1 MNSLDWNE
9 HRLSQVES
17 YQLSFDFKSIK
28 WSALIEWSLPI
39 NLLNFL
45 SESPQQPHSFF
56 IYLGILIMSK
66 LSVAKFGGTSVAN
79 FDAMSLCANIVTND
93 PNTRV
98 VVLSASAG
106 VTNYLVEL
114 ANGCEKERRDEI
126 LEAVRTIQ
134 YNIIDKLAEPSSVR
148 AEIDTVL
155 AHIKSLAESASL
167 ATSAALADELICQ
180 GEMMSTKIFTQ
191 LCKER
196 GYPAVWLDV
205 RELIATDSQFGKA
218 APNDEKTKA
227 QSDALLKPLIAE
239 GKVAI
244 TQGFI
249 GRDEEDKT
257 TTLGRGG
264 SDYSA
269 ALLAEVLDADDV
281 LIWTDVPGIYTT
293 DPRVAP
299 AAKRIDTMAF
309 NEAAEMATFGAKVLH
324 PATLL
329 PAVRSNIPVYVGS
342 SKAPEQGGTW
352 VTRDPQPRPTFR
364 AIALRR
370 NQTLVTLSSLSMLHA
385 KGFLVNVFAI
395 LAKHNISVDVITT
408 SEVSVAL
415 TLDKTGS
422 ASTGTDM
429 LSPALLEELN
439 EYCHVQ
445 VENDLALV
453 AIIGNHL
460 HTQAGVAKRLFHTL
474 ENYNI
479 RLISYG
485 ASTNNV
491 CTLVKN
497 SEADEIVRSLH
508 AALFE

>member
-1 MNSLDWNE
+1 
-9 HRLSQVES
+9 
-17 YQLSFDFKSIK
+17 
-28 WSALIEWSLPI
+28 
-39 NLLNFL
+39 
-45 SESPQQPHSFF
+45 
-56 IYLGILIMSK
+56 MSH

-79 FDAMSLCANIVTND
+79 FDAMTSCANIVTAD
-93 PNTRV
+93 ANTRV

-114 ANGCEKERRDEI
+114 ANGCEKEHREEI
-126 LEAVRTIQ
+126 LNAVRTIQ
-134 YNIIDKLAEPSSVR
+134 YNIIEKLQNQSEIS
-148 AEIDTVL
+148 AEIDEL
-155 AHIKSLAESASL
+155 LQHISALAESASL
-167 ATSAALADELICQ
+167 ATSNALTDELICH

-191 LCKER
+191 LLKER
-196 GYPAVWLDV
+196 NFPAVWVDV
-205 RELIATDSQFGKA
+205 RDIVATNSNYGKA
-218 APNDEKTKA
+218 APNDEKTQQ
-227 QSDALLKPLIAE
+227 QSDAIIKPLIAA
-239 GKVAI
+239 GNVVI

-249 GRDEEDKT
+249 GRDDEGKT

-269 ALLAEVLDADDV
+269 ALLAEVLNANDV

-293 DPRVAP
+293 DPRVVP
-299 AAKRIDTMAF
+299 NAKRIDTMAF

-370 NQTLVTLSSLSMLHA
+370 NQTLLTLSSLSMLHA
-385 KGFLVNVFAI
+385 QGFLANVFAI
-395 LAKHNISVDVITT
+395 LAKHKISVDVITT

-422 ASTGTDM
+422 ASSGADM
-429 LSPALLEELN
+429 LSKGLLDELN
-439 EYCHVQ
+439 AYCHVQ

-453 AIIGNHL
+453 AIIGNNL
-460 HTQAGVAKRLFHTL
+460 HTQAGVAKQLFHTI
-474 ENYNI
+474 ENFNI

-491 CTLVKN
+491 CTLIKN
-497 SEADEIVRSLH
+497 AEADEVVRALH
-508 AALFE
+508 AGLFE

>member
-1 MNSLDWNE
+1 
-9 HRLSQVES
+9 
-17 YQLSFDFKSIK
+17 
-28 WSALIEWSLPI
+28 
-39 NLLNFL
+39 
-45 SESPQQPHSFF
+45 
-56 IYLGILIMSK
+56 MSH

-79 FDAMSLCANIVTND
+79 FEAMSACANIVTTD
-93 PNTRV
+93 ANTRV

-114 ANGCEKERRDEI
+114 ANGCETERREEI
-126 LEAVRTIQ
+126 LAAVCTIQ
-134 YNIIDKLAEPSSVR
+134 YNIIEKLQNPAAVS
-148 AEIDTVL
+148 AEIDALLEHISAL
-155 AHIKSLAESASL
+155 ALSASL
-167 ATSAALADELICQ
+167 ATSAALTDELICH

-191 LCKER
+191 LLKER
-196 GYPAVWLDV
+196 NYPAVWVDV
-205 RELIATDSQFGKA
+205 REIVATNNHYGKA
-218 APNDEKTKA
+218 APNDEKTQA
-227 QSDALLKPLIAE
+227 QSDAILKPLIAE
-239 GKVAI
+239 GKVVI

-249 GRDEEDKT
+249 GRDDEGKT

-269 ALLAEVLDADDV
+269 ALLAEVLNANDV

-293 DPRVAP
+293 DPRVVP
-299 AAKRIDTMAF
+299 AAKRIDTMSF

-364 AIALRR
+364 ALALRR
-370 NQTLVTLSSLSMLHA
+370 NQILLTLSSLSMLHA
-385 KGFLVNVFAI
+385 QGFLANVFAI
-395 LAKHNISVDVITT
+395 LAKHKISVDVITT
-408 SEVSVAL
+408 SEVSIAL

-422 ASTGTDM
+422 ASSGADM
-429 LSPALLEELN
+429 LSPELLEELRQ
-439 EYCHVQ
+439 YCNVK

-453 AIIGNHL
+453 AIIGNNL
-460 HTQAGVAKRLFHTL
+460 HTQAGIAKQLFATL
-474 ENYNI
+474 SPYNV

-491 CTLVKN
+491 CTLVQN
-497 SEADEIVRSLH
+497 SKADDVIRSLH
-508 AALFE
+508 FALFE

>member
-1 MNSLDWNE
+1 MY
-9 HRLSQVES
+9 H
-17 YQLSFDFKSIK
+17 
-28 WSALIEWSLPI
+28 
-39 NLLNFL
+39 
-45 SESPQQPHSFF
+45 
-56 IYLGILIMSK
+56 

-79 FDAMSLCANIVTND
+79 FDAMTSCANIVTAD
-93 PNTRV
+93 ANTRV

-106 VTNYLVEL
+106 VTNFLVEL
-114 ANGCEKERRDEI
+114 ANGCEKARRDEVVA
-126 LEAVRTIQ
+126 AVRTIQ
-134 YNIIDKLAEPSSVR
+134 YNIIEKLQDETAIR
-148 AEIDTVL
+148 AEIDEL
-155 AHIKSLAESASL
+155 LNRIAALAESASL
-167 ATSAALADELICQ
+167 ATSAALTDELISH

-191 LCKER
+191 LLVER
-196 GYPAVWLDV
+196 GYPAVWVNVRDV
-205 RELIATDSQFGKA
+205 VATNNHYGKA
-218 APNDEKTKA
+218 APNDEKTQQQADKV
-227 QSDALLKPLIAE
+227 LKPLLAA
-239 GKVAI
+239 GKVAV

-249 GRDEEDKT
+249 GRDDEGKT

-269 ALLAEVLDADDV
+269 ALLAEVLQANDV

-293 DPRVAP
+293 DPRVVAN
-299 AAKRIDTMAF
+299 AKRIDTMAF

-370 NQTLVTLSSLSMLHA
+370 NQTLLTLSSLSMLHA
-385 KGFLVNVFAI
+385 QGFLANVFAI
-395 LAKHNISVDVITT
+395 LAKHKISVDVITT

-422 ASTGTDM
+422 ASSGADM
-429 LSPALLEELN
+429 LSKELLDELN
-439 EYCHVQ
+439 DYCHVQ

-453 AIIGNHL
+453 AIIGNNL
-460 HTQAGVAKRLFHTL
+460 HTQAGVAKSLFHTI

-491 CTLVKN
+491 CTLIRN
-497 SEADEIVRSLH
+497 DEADDVVRALH
-508 AALFE
+508 AGLFE

>member
-1 MNSLDWNE
+1 
-9 HRLSQVES
+9 
-17 YQLSFDFKSIK
+17 
-28 WSALIEWSLPI
+28 
-39 NLLNFL
+39 
-45 SESPQQPHSFF
+45 
-56 IYLGILIMSK
+56 MSH

-79 FDAMSLCANIVTND
+79 LDAMTSSANIVIAD
-93 PNTRV
+93 ANTRV

-114 ANGCEKERRDEI
+114 ANGCEKEHRDEVI
-126 LEAVRTIQ
+126 AAVRQIQ
-134 YNIIDKLAEPSSVR
+134 YNIIEKLQHQDAVK
-148 AEIDTVL
+148 AEIDELLERIET
-155 AHIKSLAESASL
+155 LAESASL
-167 ATSAALADELICQ
+167 ATSAALSDELISH

-191 LCKER
+191 LLIER
-196 GYPAVWLDV
+196 GHPAVWVDV
-205 RELIATDSQFGKA
+205 RDVVATNSHYGKA
-218 APNDEKTKA
+218 APNDEKTQQ
-227 QSDALLKPLIAE
+227 QSDNVIKPLIAS
-239 GKVAI
+239 GKIVI

-249 GRDEEDKT
+249 GRDDEGKT

-269 ALLAEVLDADDV
+269 ALLAEVLNANDV

-293 DPRVAP
+293 DPRVVPNAQ
-299 AAKRIDTMAF
+299 RIDTMAF

-370 NQTLVTLSSLSMLHA
+370 NQILLTLSSLSMLHA
-385 KGFLVNVFAI
+385 QGFLANVFAI
-395 LAKHNISVDVITT
+395 LAKHKISVDVITT

-422 ASTGTDM
+422 ASSGADM
-429 LSPALLEELN
+429 LSAELLDELN
-439 EYCHVQ
+439 AYCNVQ
-445 VENDLALV
+445 VESDLALV
-453 AIIGNHL
+453 AIIGNNL
-460 HTQAGVAKRLFHTL
+460 HAQSGVAKKLFHTL

-485 ASTNNV
+485 ASSNNV

-497 SEADEIVRSLH
+497 AEADDVVRSLH
-508 AALFE
+508 KGLFE

>member
-1 MNSLDWNE
+1 
-9 HRLSQVES
+9 
-17 YQLSFDFKSIK
+17 
-28 WSALIEWSLPI
+28 
-39 NLLNFL
+39 
-45 SESPQQPHSFF
+45 
-56 IYLGILIMSK
+56 MSH

-79 FDAMSLCANIVTND
+79 FEAMSACANIVTTD
-93 PNTRV
+93 ANTRV

-114 ANGCEKERRDEI
+114 ANGCETERREEI
-126 LEAVRTIQ
+126 LAAVRTIQ
-134 YNIIDKLAEPSSVR
+134 YNIIEKLQDPTAVS
-148 AEIDTVL
+148 AEIDALLEHISAL
-155 AHIKSLAESASL
+155 ALSASL
-167 ATSAALADELICQ
+167 ATSAALTDELICH

-191 LCKER
+191 LLKER
-196 GYPAVWLDV
+196 NYPAVWVDV
-205 RELIATDSQFGKA
+205 REIVATNNHYGKA
-218 APNDEKTKA
+218 APNDEKTQA
-227 QSDALLKPLIAE
+227 QSDAILKPLIAE
-239 GKVAI
+239 GKVVI

-249 GRDEEDKT
+249 GRDDEGKT

-269 ALLAEVLDADDV
+269 ALLAEVLNAHDV

-293 DPRVAP
+293 DPRVVP
-299 AAKRIDTMAF
+299 AAKRIDTMSF

-364 AIALRR
+364 ALALRR
-370 NQTLVTLSSLSMLHA
+370 NQILLTLSSLSMLHA
-385 KGFLVNVFAI
+385 QGFLANVFAI
-395 LAKHNISVDVITT
+395 LAKHKISVDVITT
-408 SEVSVAL
+408 SEVSIAL

-422 ASTGTDM
+422 ASSGADM
-429 LSPALLEELN
+429 LSPELLEELRQ
-439 EYCHVQ
+439 YCNVK

-453 AIIGNHL
+453 AIIGNNL
-460 HTQAGVAKRLFHTL
+460 HTQAGIAKQLFATL
-474 ENYNI
+474 SPYNV

-491 CTLVKN
+491 CTLVQN
-497 SEADEIVRSLH
+497 SKADDVIRSLH
-508 AALFE
+508 FALFE

>member
-1 MNSLDWNE
+1 
-9 HRLSQVES
+9 
-17 YQLSFDFKSIK
+17 
-28 WSALIEWSLPI
+28 
-39 NLLNFL
+39 
-45 SESPQQPHSFF
+45 
-56 IYLGILIMSK
+56 MSH

-79 FDAMSLCANIVTND
+79 FEAMSACANIVTTD
-93 PNTRV
+93 ANTRV

-114 ANGCEKERRDEI
+114 ANGCETERREEI
-126 LEAVRTIQ
+126 LAAVRTIQ
-134 YNIIDKLAEPSSVR
+134 YNIIEKLQNPAAVS
-148 AEIDTVL
+148 AEIDALLEHVSAL
-155 AHIKSLAESASL
+155 ALSASL
-167 ATSAALADELICQ
+167 ATSAALTDELICH

-191 LCKER
+191 LLKER
-196 GYPAVWLDV
+196 NYPAVWVDV
-205 RELIATDSQFGKA
+205 REIVATNNHYGKA
-218 APNDEKTKA
+218 APNDEKTQA
-227 QSDALLKPLIAE
+227 QSDAILKPLIAE
-239 GKVAI
+239 GKVVI

-249 GRDEEDKT
+249 GRDDEGKT

-269 ALLAEVLDADDV
+269 ALLAEVLNANDV

-293 DPRVAP
+293 DPRVVP
-299 AAKRIDTMAF
+299 AAKRIDTMSF

-364 AIALRR
+364 ALALRR
-370 NQTLVTLSSLSMLHA
+370 NQILLTLSSLSMLHA
-385 KGFLVNVFAI
+385 QGFLANVFAI
-395 LAKHNISVDVITT
+395 LAKHKISVDVITT
-408 SEVSVAL
+408 SEVSIAL

-422 ASTGTDM
+422 ASSGADM
-429 LSPALLEELN
+429 LSPELLEELRQ
-439 EYCHVQ
+439 YCNVK

-453 AIIGNHL
+453 AIIGNNL
-460 HTQAGVAKRLFHTL
+460 HTQAGIAKQLFATL
-474 ENYNI
+474 SPYNV

-491 CTLVKN
+491 CTLVQN
-497 SEADEIVRSLH
+497 SKADDVIRSLH
-508 AALFE
+508 FALFE

>member
-1 MNSLDWNE
+1 
-9 HRLSQVES
+9 
-17 YQLSFDFKSIK
+17 
-28 WSALIEWSLPI
+28 
-39 NLLNFL
+39 
-45 SESPQQPHSFF
+45 
-56 IYLGILIMSK
+56 MSH

-79 FDAMSLCANIVTND
+79 FEAMSACANIVTTD
-93 PNTRV
+93 ANTRV

-114 ANGCEKERRDEI
+114 ANGCETERREEI
-126 LEAVRTIQ
+126 LAAVCTIQ
-134 YNIIDKLAEPSSVR
+134 YNIIEKLQNPAAVS
-148 AEIDTVL
+148 AEIDALLEHISAL
-155 AHIKSLAESASL
+155 ALSASL
-167 ATSAALADELICQ
+167 ATSAALTDELICH

-191 LCKER
+191 LLKER
-196 GYPAVWLDV
+196 NYPAVWVDV
-205 RELIATDSQFGKA
+205 REIVATNNHYGKA
-218 APNDEKTKA
+218 APNDEKTQA
-227 QSDALLKPLIAE
+227 QSDAILKPLIAE
-239 GKVAI
+239 GKVVI

-249 GRDEEDKT
+249 GRDDEGKT

-269 ALLAEVLDADDV
+269 ALLAEVLNANDV

-293 DPRVAP
+293 DPRVVP
-299 AAKRIDTMAF
+299 AAKRIDTMSF

-364 AIALRR
+364 ALALRR
-370 NQTLVTLSSLSMLHA
+370 NQILLTLSSLSMLHA
-385 KGFLVNVFAI
+385 QGFLANVFAI
-395 LAKHNISVDVITT
+395 LAKHKISVDVITT
-408 SEVSVAL
+408 SEVSIAL

-422 ASTGTDM
+422 ASSGADM
-429 LSPALLEELN
+429 LSPELLEELRQ
-439 EYCHVQ
+439 YCNVK

-453 AIIGNHL
+453 AIIGNNL
-460 HTQAGVAKRLFHTL
+460 HTQAGIAKQLFATL
-474 ENYNI
+474 SPYNV

-491 CTLVKN
+491 CTLVQN
-497 SEADEIVRSLH
+497 SEADDVIRSLH
-508 AALFE
+508 SALFE

>member
-1 MNSLDWNE
+1 
-9 HRLSQVES
+9 
-17 YQLSFDFKSIK
+17 
-28 WSALIEWSLPI
+28 
-39 NLLNFL
+39 
-45 SESPQQPHSFF
+45 
-56 IYLGILIMSK
+56 MSH

-79 FDAMSLCANIVTND
+79 FEAMSACANIVTTD
-93 PNTRV
+93 ANTRV

-114 ANGCEKERRDEI
+114 ANGCETERCEEI
-126 LEAVRTIQ
+126 LAAVRTIQ
-134 YNIIDKLAEPSSVR
+134 YNIIEKLQDPTAVS
-148 AEIDTVL
+148 AEIDALLEHISAL
-155 AHIKSLAESASL
+155 ALSASL
-167 ATSAALADELICQ
+167 ATSAALTDELICH

-191 LCKER
+191 LLKER
-196 GYPAVWLDV
+196 NYPAVWVDV
-205 RELIATDSQFGKA
+205 REIVATNNHYGKA
-218 APNDEKTKA
+218 APNDEKTQA
-227 QSDALLKPLIAE
+227 QSDAILKPLIAE
-239 GKVAI
+239 GKVVI

-249 GRDEEDKT
+249 GRDDEGKT

-269 ALLAEVLDADDV
+269 ALLAEVLNANDV

-293 DPRVAP
+293 DPRVVP
-299 AAKRIDTMAF
+299 AAKRIDTMSF

-364 AIALRR
+364 ALALRR
-370 NQTLVTLSSLSMLHA
+370 NQILLTLSSLSMLHA
-385 KGFLVNVFAI
+385 QGFLANVFAI
-395 LAKHNISVDVITT
+395 LAKHKISVDVITT
-408 SEVSVAL
+408 SEVSIAL

-422 ASTGTDM
+422 ASSGADM
-429 LSPALLEELN
+429 LSPELLEELRQ
-439 EYCHVQ
+439 YCNVK

-453 AIIGNHL
+453 AIIGNNL
-460 HTQAGVAKRLFHTL
+460 HTQAGIAKQLFATL
-474 ENYNI
+474 SPYNV

-491 CTLVKN
+491 CTLVQN
-497 SEADEIVRSLH
+497 SKADDVIRSLH
-508 AALFE
+508 FALFE

>member
-1 MNSLDWNE
+1 
-9 HRLSQVES
+9 
-17 YQLSFDFKSIK
+17 
-28 WSALIEWSLPI
+28 
-39 NLLNFL
+39 
-45 SESPQQPHSFF
+45 
-56 IYLGILIMSK
+56 MSH

-79 FDAMSLCANIVTND
+79 FDAMTSCANIVTSD
-93 PNTRV
+93 ANTRV
-98 VVLSASAG
+98 VVLSASAS

-114 ANGCEKERRDEI
+114 ANGCEKERREEI
-126 LEAVRTIQ
+126 LDAVRTIQ
-134 YNIIDKLAEPSSVR
+134 YNIIEKLQNQSEVS
-148 AEIDTVL
+148 AEIDEL
-155 AHIKSLAESASL
+155 LQHIAALAESASL
-167 ATSAALADELICQ
+167 ATSNALTDELICH

-191 LCKER
+191 LLKER
-196 GYPAVWLDV
+196 NFPAVWVDV
-205 RELIATDSQFGKA
+205 RDIVATNSNYGKA
-218 APNDEKTKA
+218 APNDEKTQQ
-227 QSDALLKPLIAE
+227 QSDAIIKPLIAA
-239 GKVAI
+239 GNVVI

-249 GRDEEDKT
+249 GRDDEGKT

-269 ALLAEVLDADDV
+269 ALLAEVLNANDV

-293 DPRVAP
+293 DPRVVPNAQ
-299 AAKRIDTMAF
+299 RIDTMAF

-370 NQTLVTLSSLSMLHA
+370 NQTLLTLSSLSMLHA
-385 KGFLVNVFAI
+385 QGFLANVFAI
-395 LAKHNISVDVITT
+395 LAKHKISVDVITT

-422 ASTGTDM
+422 ASSGADM
-429 LSPALLEELN
+429 LSKELLDELN
-439 EYCHVQ
+439 AYCHVQ
-445 VENDLALV
+445 VEHDLALI
-453 AIIGNHL
+453 AIIGNNL
-460 HTQAGVAKRLFHTL
+460 HTQAGVAKQLFHTI
-474 ENYNI
+474 ENFNI

-491 CTLVKN
+491 CTLIKN
-497 SEADEIVRSLH
+497 DEADEVVRALH
-508 AALFE
+508 AGLFE

>member
-1 MNSLDWNE
+1 
-9 HRLSQVES
+9 
-17 YQLSFDFKSIK
+17 
-28 WSALIEWSLPI
+28 
-39 NLLNFL
+39 
-45 SESPQQPHSFF
+45 
-56 IYLGILIMSK
+56 MSH

-79 FDAMSLCANIVTND
+79 FEAMSACANIVTTD
-93 PNTRV
+93 ANTRV

-114 ANGCEKERRDEI
+114 ANGCETERREEI
-126 LEAVRTIQ
+126 LAAVRTIQ
-134 YNIIDKLAEPSSVR
+134 YNIIEKLQDPTAVS
-148 AEIDTVL
+148 AEIDALLEHVSAL
-155 AHIKSLAESASL
+155 ALSASL
-167 ATSAALADELICQ
+167 ATSAALTDELICH

-191 LCKER
+191 LLKER
-196 GYPAVWLDV
+196 NYPAVWVDV
-205 RELIATDSQFGKA
+205 REIVATNNHYGKA
-218 APNDEKTKA
+218 APNDEKTQA
-227 QSDALLKPLIAE
+227 QSDAILKPLIAE
-239 GKVAI
+239 GKVVI

-249 GRDEEDKT
+249 GRDDEGKT

-269 ALLAEVLDADDV
+269 ALLAEVLNANDV

-293 DPRVAP
+293 DPRVVP
-299 AAKRIDTMAF
+299 AAKRIDTMSF

-364 AIALRR
+364 ALALRR
-370 NQTLVTLSSLSMLHA
+370 NQILLTLSSLSMLHA
-385 KGFLVNVFAI
+385 QGFLANVFAI
-395 LAKHNISVDVITT
+395 LAKHKISVDVITT
-408 SEVSVAL
+408 SEVSIAL

-422 ASTGTDM
+422 ASSGADM
-429 LSPALLEELN
+429 LSPELLEELRQ
-439 EYCHVQ
+439 YCNVK

-453 AIIGNHL
+453 AIIGNNL
-460 HTQAGVAKRLFHTL
+460 HTQAGIAKQLFATL
-474 ENYNI
+474 SPYNV

-491 CTLVKN
+491 CTLVQN
-497 SEADEIVRSLH
+497 SEADDVIRSLH
-508 AALFE
+508 SALFE

>member
-1 MNSLDWNE
+1 
-9 HRLSQVES
+9 
-17 YQLSFDFKSIK
+17 
-28 WSALIEWSLPI
+28 
-39 NLLNFL
+39 
-45 SESPQQPHSFF
+45 
-56 IYLGILIMSK
+56 MSH

-79 FDAMSLCANIVTND
+79 FEAMSACANIVTTD
-93 PNTRV
+93 ANTRV

-114 ANGCEKERRDEI
+114 ANGCETERREEI
-126 LEAVRTIQ
+126 LAAVRTIQ
-134 YNIIDKLAEPSSVR
+134 YNIIEKLQNPAAVS
-148 AEIDTVL
+148 AEIDALLEHVSAL
-155 AHIKSLAESASL
+155 ALSASL
-167 ATSAALADELICQ
+167 ATSAALTDELICH

-191 LCKER
+191 LLKER
-196 GYPAVWLDV
+196 NYPAVWVDV
-205 RELIATDSQFGKA
+205 REIVATNNHYGKA
-218 APNDEKTKA
+218 APNDEKTQA
-227 QSDALLKPLIAE
+227 QSDAILKPLIAE
-239 GKVAI
+239 GKVVI

-249 GRDEEDKT
+249 GRDDEGKT

-269 ALLAEVLDADDV
+269 ALLAEVLNANDV

-293 DPRVAP
+293 DPRVVP
-299 AAKRIDTMAF
+299 AAKRIDTMSF

-364 AIALRR
+364 ALALRR
-370 NQTLVTLSSLSMLHA
+370 NQILLTLSSLSMLHA
-385 KGFLVNVFAI
+385 QGFLANIFAI
-395 LAKHNISVDVITT
+395 LAKHKISVDVITT
-408 SEVSVAL
+408 SEVSIAL

-422 ASTGTDM
+422 ASSGADM
-429 LSPALLEELN
+429 LSPELLEELRQ
-439 EYCHVQ
+439 YCNVK

-453 AIIGNHL
+453 AIIGNNL
-460 HTQAGVAKRLFHTL
+460 HTQAGIAKQLFATL
-474 ENYNI
+474 SPYNV

-491 CTLVKN
+491 CTLVQN
-497 SEADEIVRSLH
+497 SKADDVIRSLH
-508 AALFE
+508 SALFE

>member
-1 MNSLDWNE
+1 
-9 HRLSQVES
+9 
-17 YQLSFDFKSIK
+17 
-28 WSALIEWSLPI
+28 
-39 NLLNFL
+39 
-45 SESPQQPHSFF
+45 
-56 IYLGILIMSK
+56 MSH

-79 FDAMSLCANIVTND
+79 FEAMSACANIVTTD
-93 PNTRV
+93 ANTRV

-114 ANGCEKERRDEI
+114 ANGCETERREEI
-126 LEAVRTIQ
+126 LAAVRTIQ
-134 YNIIDKLAEPSSVR
+134 YNIIEKLQDPTAVS
-148 AEIDTVL
+148 AEIDALLEHISAL
-155 AHIKSLAESASL
+155 ALSASL
-167 ATSAALADELICQ
+167 ATSAALTDELICH

-191 LCKER
+191 LLKER
-196 GYPAVWLDV
+196 NYPAVWVDV
-205 RELIATDSQFGKA
+205 REIVATNNHYGKA
-218 APNDEKTKA
+218 APNEEKTQA
-227 QSDALLKPLIAE
+227 QSDAILKPLIAE
-239 GKVAI
+239 GKVVI

-249 GRDEEDKT
+249 GRDDEGKT

-269 ALLAEVLDADDV
+269 ALLAEVLNANDV

-293 DPRVAP
+293 DPRVVP
-299 AAKRIDTMAF
+299 AAKRIDTMSF

-364 AIALRR
+364 ALALRR
-370 NQTLVTLSSLSMLHA
+370 NQILLTLSSLSMLHA
-385 KGFLVNVFAI
+385 QGFLANVFAI
-395 LAKHNISVDVITT
+395 LAKHKISVDVITT
-408 SEVSVAL
+408 SEVSIAL

-422 ASTGTDM
+422 ASLGADM
-429 LSPALLEELN
+429 LSPELLEELRQ
-439 EYCHVQ
+439 YCNVK

-453 AIIGNHL
+453 AIIGNNL
-460 HTQAGVAKRLFHTL
+460 HTQAGIAKQLFATL
-474 ENYNI
+474 SPYNV

-491 CTLVKN
+491 CTLVQN
-497 SEADEIVRSLH
+497 SEADDVIRSLH
-508 AALFE
+508 SALFE

>member
-1 MNSLDWNE
+1 
-9 HRLSQVES
+9 
-17 YQLSFDFKSIK
+17 
-28 WSALIEWSLPI
+28 
-39 NLLNFL
+39 
-45 SESPQQPHSFF
+45 
-56 IYLGILIMSK
+56 MSH

-79 FDAMSLCANIVTND
+79 FEAMSACANIVTTD
-93 PNTRV
+93 ANTRV

-114 ANGCEKERRDEI
+114 ANGCETERREEI
-126 LEAVRTIQ
+126 LAAVRTIQ
-134 YNIIDKLAEPSSVR
+134 YNIIEKLQNPAAVS
-148 AEIDTVL
+148 AEIDALLEHVSAL
-155 AHIKSLAESASL
+155 ALSASL
-167 ATSAALADELICQ
+167 ATSAALTDELICH

-191 LCKER
+191 LLKER
-196 GYPAVWLDV
+196 NYPAVWVDV
-205 RELIATDSQFGKA
+205 REIVATNNHYGKA
-218 APNDEKTKA
+218 APNDEKTQA
-227 QSDALLKPLIAE
+227 QSDAILKPLIAE
-239 GKVAI
+239 GKVVI

-249 GRDEEDKT
+249 GRDDEGKT

-269 ALLAEVLDADDV
+269 ALLAEVLNANDV

-293 DPRVAP
+293 DPRVVP
-299 AAKRIDTMAF
+299 AAKRIDTMSF

-364 AIALRR
+364 ALALRR
-370 NQTLVTLSSLSMLHA
+370 NQILLTLSSLSMLHA
-385 KGFLVNVFAI
+385 QGFLANVFAI
-395 LAKHNISVDVITT
+395 LAKHKISVDMITT
-408 SEVSVAL
+408 SEVSIAL

-422 ASTGTDM
+422 ASSGADM
-429 LSPALLEELN
+429 LSPELLEELRQ
-439 EYCHVQ
+439 YCNVK

-453 AIIGNHL
+453 AIIGNNL
-460 HTQAGVAKRLFHTL
+460 HTQAGIAKQLFATL
-474 ENYNI
+474 SPYNV

-491 CTLVKN
+491 CTLVQN
-497 SEADEIVRSLH
+497 SKADDVIRSLH
-508 AALFE
+508 FALFE

>member
-1 MNSLDWNE
+1 
-9 HRLSQVES
+9 
-17 YQLSFDFKSIK
+17 
-28 WSALIEWSLPI
+28 
-39 NLLNFL
+39 
-45 SESPQQPHSFF
+45 
-56 IYLGILIMSK
+56 MSH

-79 FDAMSLCANIVTND
+79 FDAMTSSANIVIAD
-93 PNTRV
+93 ENTRV

-114 ANGCEKERRDEI
+114 ANGCEKEHRDEVI
-126 LEAVRTIQ
+126 AAVRQIQ
-134 YNIIDKLAEPSSVR
+134 YNIIQKLQNQDAVR
-148 AEIDTVL
+148 AEIDEL
-155 AHIKSLAESASL
+155 LNRIESLAESASL
-167 ATSAALADELICQ
+167 ATSAALSDELISH

-191 LCKER
+191 LLIER
-196 GYPAVWLDV
+196 GHPAVWVDV
-205 RELIATDSQFGKA
+205 RDVVATNNHYGKA
-218 APNDEKTKA
+218 APNDEKTQQ
-227 QSDALLKPLIAE
+227 QSDNVIKPLIAS
-239 GKVAI
+239 GKIVI

-249 GRDEEDKT
+249 GRDDEGKT

-269 ALLAEVLDADDV
+269 ALLAEVLNANDV

-293 DPRVAP
+293 DPRVVPNAQ
-299 AAKRIDTMAF
+299 RIDTMAF

-370 NQTLVTLSSLSMLHA
+370 NQILLTLSSLSMLHA
-385 KGFLVNVFAI
+385 QGFLANVFAI
-395 LAKHNISVDVITT
+395 LAKHKISVDVITT
-408 SEVSVAL
+408 SEVSIAL

-422 ASTGTDM
+422 ASSGADM
-429 LSPALLEELN
+429 LSAELLDELN
-439 EYCHVQ
+439 AYCNVQ
-445 VENDLALV
+445 VESDLALV
-453 AIIGNHL
+453 AIIGNNL
-460 HTQAGVAKRLFHTL
+460 HAQSGVAKKLFHTL

-485 ASTNNV
+485 ASSNNV

-497 SEADEIVRSLH
+497 AEADDVVRSLH
-508 AALFE
+508 KGLFE

>member
-1 MNSLDWNE
+1 
-9 HRLSQVES
+9 
-17 YQLSFDFKSIK
+17 
-28 WSALIEWSLPI
+28 
-39 NLLNFL
+39 
-45 SESPQQPHSFF
+45 
-56 IYLGILIMSK
+56 MSH

-79 FDAMSLCANIVTND
+79 FEAMSACANIVTTD
-93 PNTRV
+93 ANTRV

-114 ANGCEKERRDEI
+114 ANGCETERREEI
-126 LEAVRTIQ
+126 LAAVRTIQ
-134 YNIIDKLAEPSSVR
+134 YNIIEKLQNPAAVS
-148 AEIDTVL
+148 AEIDALLEHVSAL
-155 AHIKSLAESASL
+155 ALSASL
-167 ATSAALADELICQ
+167 ATSAALTDELICH

-191 LCKER
+191 LLKER
-196 GYPAVWLDV
+196 NYPAVWVDV
-205 RELIATDSQFGKA
+205 REIVATNNHYGKA
-218 APNDEKTKA
+218 APNDEKTQA
-227 QSDALLKPLIAE
+227 QSDAILKPLIAE
-239 GKVAI
+239 GKVVI

-249 GRDEEDKT
+249 GRDDEGKT

-269 ALLAEVLDADDV
+269 ALLAEVLNANDV

-293 DPRVAP
+293 DPRVVP
-299 AAKRIDTMAF
+299 AAKRIDTMSF

-364 AIALRR
+364 ALALRR
-370 NQTLVTLSSLSMLHA
+370 NQILLTLSSLSMLHA
-385 KGFLVNVFAI
+385 QGFLANVFAI
-395 LAKHNISVDVITT
+395 LAKHKISVDVITT
-408 SEVSVAL
+408 SEVSIAL

-422 ASTGTDM
+422 ASSGADM
-429 LSPALLEELN
+429 LSPELLEELRQ
-439 EYCHVQ
+439 YCNVK

-453 AIIGNHL
+453 AIIGNNL
-460 HTQAGVAKRLFHTL
+460 HTQAGIAKQLFATL
-474 ENYNI
+474 SPYNV

-491 CTLVKN
+491 CTLVQN
-497 SEADEIVRSLH
+497 SKADDVIRSLH
-508 AALFE
+508 SALFE

>member
-1 MNSLDWNE
+1 
-9 HRLSQVES
+9 
-17 YQLSFDFKSIK
+17 
-28 WSALIEWSLPI
+28 
-39 NLLNFL
+39 
-45 SESPQQPHSFF
+45 
-56 IYLGILIMSK
+56 MSH

-79 FDAMSLCANIVTND
+79 FDAMTSCANIVTSD
-93 PNTRV
+93 ANTRV

-114 ANGCEKERRDEI
+114 ANGCEKERREEI
-126 LEAVRTIQ
+126 LDAVRTIQ
-134 YNIIDKLAEPSSVR
+134 YNIIEKLQNQSEVS
-148 AEIDTVL
+148 AEIDEL
-155 AHIKSLAESASL
+155 LQHIAALAESASL
-167 ATSAALADELICQ
+167 ATSNALTDELICH

-191 LCKER
+191 LLKER
-196 GYPAVWLDV
+196 NFPAVWVDV
-205 RELIATDSQFGKA
+205 RDIVATNSNYGKA
-218 APNDEKTKA
+218 APNDEKTQQ
-227 QSDALLKPLIAE
+227 QSDAIIKPLIAA
-239 GKVAI
+239 GNVVI

-249 GRDEEDKT
+249 GRDDEGKT

-269 ALLAEVLDADDV
+269 ALLAEVLNANDV

-293 DPRVAP
+293 DPRVVPNAQ
-299 AAKRIDTMAF
+299 RIDTMAF

-370 NQTLVTLSSLSMLHA
+370 NQTLLKLSSLSMLHA
-385 KGFLVNVFAI
+385 QGFLANVFAI
-395 LAKHNISVDVITT
+395 LAKHKISVDVITT

-422 ASTGTDM
+422 ASSGADM
-429 LSPALLEELN
+429 LSKELLDELN
-439 EYCHVQ
+439 AYCHVQ
-445 VENDLALV
+445 VEHDLALI
-453 AIIGNHL
+453 AIIGNNL
-460 HTQAGVAKRLFHTL
+460 HTQAGVAKQLFHTI
-474 ENYNI
+474 ENFNI

-491 CTLVKN
+491 CTLIKN
-497 SEADEIVRSLH
+497 DEADEVVRALH
-508 AALFE
+508 AGLFE

>member
-1 MNSLDWNE
+1 
-9 HRLSQVES
+9 
-17 YQLSFDFKSIK
+17 
-28 WSALIEWSLPI
+28 
-39 NLLNFL
+39 
-45 SESPQQPHSFF
+45 
-56 IYLGILIMSK
+56 MSH
-66 LSVAKFGGTSVAN
+66 LSVAKFGGSSVAN
-79 FDAMSLCANIVTND
+79 FEAMTFCANIVTANA
-93 PNTRV
+93 NTRV

-126 LEAVRTIQ
+126 IA
-134 YNIIDKLAEPSSVR
+134 SVR
-148 AEIDTVL
+148 AIQYDIIEKLQYPNEISAEIEL
-155 AHIKSLAESASL
+155 LLQHIAALAESASL
-167 ATSAALADELICQ
+167 ATSDALTDELICH
-180 GEMMSTKIFTQ
+180 GEMMSTKIFTH
-191 LCKER
+191 LLNER
-196 GYPAVWLDV
+196 NYPVVWVDV
-205 RELIATDSQFGKA
+205 RDVVATNNHYGKA
-218 APNDEKTKA
+218 SPNDQKTQQQA
-227 QSDALLKPLIAE
+227 DAVLKPLILE
-239 GKVAI
+239 GKTVI

-249 GRDEEDKT
+249 GRDDEGKT

-269 ALLAEVLDADDV
+269 ALLAEVLNADDV

-293 DPRVAP
+293 DPRVVP
-299 AAKRIDTMAF
+299 NAKRIDTMAF

-342 SKAPEQGGTW
+342 SKAPEKGGTW
-352 VTRDPQPRPTFR
+352 VTRDPLSRPTFR

-370 NQTLVTLSSLSMLHA
+370 NQTLLTLSTLSMLHA
-385 KGFLVNVFAI
+385 KGFLATVFAI

-422 ASTGTDM
+422 ASSGANI
-429 LSPALLEELN
+429 LSKELLDELN
-439 EYCHVQ
+439 AYCHVQ

-453 AIIGNHL
+453 AIIGNNL
-460 HTQAGVAKRLFHTL
+460 HTQAGVAKQLFHQI
-474 ENYNI
+474 ENFNI

-491 CTLVKN
+491 CTLVRN
-497 SEADEIVRSLH
+497 AEADEIVRALH
-508 AALFE
+508 AGLFE